1 MYKSLESNN
10 GKFAKG
16 NKHSPLSPVILG
28 PVPRIF
34 WQQGS
39 NLANK
44 LALLL
49 HKCWGRGFNVF
60 SASTFSVILRRYS
73 LLEVPWRRIHNVI
86 AKAMSI
92 CVAFGNKV
100 MDTRLPQPA
109 GCGDKYD
116 VSGFGYRL
124 LRRYTPRNDGASNGD
139 GMHRPWCYKILGTRP
154 RMTGGR
160 GANSF
165 GRSMIEMLGVLAIIG
180 VLSVGGIAG
189 YSKAMEQFKIN
200 KIIQDYNMLIFGLM
214 EHQQSFQESIAGEPN
229 LTDTVIAL
237 NLVPNNW
244 VKLNDAYL
252 QDTYGN
258 YVNIRYRQKN
268 VGPHE
273 DVSRGVIIDFNL
285 GGVNTDDSGHASSDN
300 FNEKVCF
307 EVFRNVVQPLHSSL
321 KRAGLMGTGA
331 GWSYLGDKF
340 CNDEQV
346 CLHNVSVSEMKNLCS
361 VCDRK
366 ERCNLTIIF

>member
-16 NKHSPLSPVILG
+16 NKHSPLAPVILG
-28 PVPRIF
+28 RDAQSVPRIF

-39 NLANK
+39 NLVNK

-60 SASTFSVILRRYS
+60 SASTLSVILRRYS

-92 CVAFGNKV
+92 CVAVGNKV

-124 LRRYTPRNDGASNGD
+124 LRRYTPRNDGASNGE
-139 GMHRPWCYKILGTRP
+139 GWHRPWCQKILGTRP

-160 GANSF
+160 DANSF
-165 GRSMIEMLGVLAIIG
+165 GRSMIEMLGVLAIIA

-189 YSKAMEQFKIN
+189 YSKAMLMWRSN
-200 KIIQDYNMLIFGLM
+200 IQRQMLTEVITAAIKMKSHLDAKTKKWEDITPTLEAMGDIPEGVTYKDGYLYDKSGIRFRMYYG
-214 EHQQSFQESIAGEPN
+214 FQPWTNADGTKDGE
-229 LTDTVIAL
+229 T
-237 NLVPNNW
+237 
-244 VKLNDAYL
+244 
-252 QDTYGN
+252 
-258 YVNIRYRQKN
+258 R
-268 VGPHE
+268 
-273 DVSRGVIIDFNL
+273 
-285 GGVNTDDSGHASSDN
+285 
-300 FNEKVCF
+300 
-307 EVFRNVVQPLHSSL
+307 
-321 KRAGLMGTGA
+321 
-331 GWSYLGDKF
+331 
-340 CNDEQV
+340 
-346 CLHNVSVSEMKNLCS
+346 CS
-361 VCDRK
+361 VWFEYNQNGAKFVPEVQEFCRNLALACQQDANDVISINYWFSTSSHSK
-366 ERCNLTIIF
+366 GTKLYTGKTLQTTTISEITTKCNQTFEESGNIVFELILNPY